1 MTEPTSFDRGQQLL
15 RMHTKRLDSS
25 ASFSLF
31 GREWDLLDGVFSPAY
46 CYSTQ
51 VFTMWLPY
59 PIGGTLLEVG
69 SGTGVLAVTAAL
81 RGCVQVTAVDIS
93 EVAVRNTLLNVRR
106 HGVEHRVRVLHSD
119 LFDALETGERFDVIF
134 WNSNFIEPPAGFEHN
149 SELSAAIFDPNYAT
163 HRRFL
168 RSAPRRLNENGRLLL
183 GFSNLGN
190 RELLKKLS
198 SDVGLH
204 AETILSSKSALPTG
218 IRYEMLEFLRWER

>member
-1 MTEPTSFDRGQQLL
+1 MTESTSFDRGQQLL
-15 RMHTKRLDSS
+15 RMHTKGAHSP

-31 GREWDLLDGVFSPAY
+31 GRQWDLLHGVFSPVH

-51 VFTMWLPY
+51 LFTMWLPY

-93 EVAVRNTLLNVRR
+93 EAAVRNTLLNVHR
-106 HGVEHRVRVLHSD
+106 HAVEQRVRVLHSD
-119 LFDALETGERFDVIF
+119 LFDALEVGERFDVIF
-134 WNSNFIEPPAGFEHN
+134 WNSNFIEPPAAFDHN

-163 HRRFL
+163 HQRFL
-168 RSAPRRLNENGRLLL
+168 QSAPHRLNENGRLLL

-190 RELLKKLS
+190 KELLNKLS
-198 SDVGLH
+198 SDAGLRVQ
-204 AETILSSKSALPTG
+204 TIRSSKPTLPTG
-218 IRYEMLEFLRWER
+218 MRYEILEFLPCE